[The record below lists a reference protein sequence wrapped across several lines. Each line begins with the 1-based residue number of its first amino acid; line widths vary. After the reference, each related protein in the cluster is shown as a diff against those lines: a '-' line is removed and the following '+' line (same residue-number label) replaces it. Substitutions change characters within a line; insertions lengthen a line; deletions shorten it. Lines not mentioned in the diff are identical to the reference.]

1 MKTYS
6 IWRRKTPKFGQ
17 NWSKIG
23 QNRSEI
29 GQNRYVTYHDRSGQY
44 LFMDFFDYRQKI
56 LRPISGR
63 TGRARANLMPFL
75 DFG

>member
-6 IWRRKTPKFGQ
+6 IWRRKNSKI
-17 NWSKIG
+17 WSKLVKNRSKSVKIG

-44 LFMDFFDYRQKI
+44 LFMDFFDYRQKNFK
-56 LRPISGR
+56 
-63 TGRARANLMPFL
+63 A
-75 DFG
+75 DFWPNGQS